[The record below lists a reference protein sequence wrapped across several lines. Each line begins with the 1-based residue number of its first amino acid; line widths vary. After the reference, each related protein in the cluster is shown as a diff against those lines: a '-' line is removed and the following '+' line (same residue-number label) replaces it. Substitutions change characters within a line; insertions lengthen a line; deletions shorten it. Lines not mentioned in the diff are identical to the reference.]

1 VIEFIKGLY
10 TGYPVLDTLMTFLLL
25 IVACLVLMLL
35 GVFFAGVFG

>member
-10 TGYPVLDTLMTFLLL
+10 TGDTFGDTLMTFILL
-25 IVACLVLMLL
+25 IVACFVLMLL